1 MKDFD
6 PFTEKAY
13 LLHVGCAIFTLQR
26 CLGSPSATYPP
37 PPPSIVSVVLL
48 LVGIEKEPCPPVS
61 DFMVEAVDMTT
72 TLVLVTALCPLKGDA
87 QYI

>member
-1 MKDFD
+1 M
-6 PFTEKAY
+6 PHT
-13 LLHVGCAIFTLQR
+13 
-26 CLGSPSATYPP
+26 
-37 PPPSIVSVVLL
+37 PPSIVSVVLL